1 MEGGII
7 ILNLSEIIKSQRTIK
22 NLTQSQLADKLLVS
36 NKTVSNW
43 ETGKTL
49 PDIDSLIRIVHYFDL
64 SLDSVIKEGSDV
76 MKDLHNKENAYH
88 LQKKLAIIDKIMVT
102 CLILIM
108 LSVMLLLVT
117 RNNRAIIFFST
128 IFVLVISLMLI
139 IISIYRYWI
148 AYPKVPGL
156 REPLFVP
163 KAIGLGWAVNPR
175 NKLGMIITII
185 TVLLIILIFGTI
197 IFQMVSS

>member
-1 MEGGII
+1 MEGRLI
-7 ILNLSEIIKSQRTIK
+7 ILNLSEIIKSQRTMK
-22 NLTQSQLADKLLVS
+22 NLTQSQLADELLVS

-64 SLDSVIKEGSDV
+64 SIDSVIKEGSDV

-88 LQKKLAIIDKIMVT
+88 LQKKLAIIDKIMIT

-128 IFVLVISLMLI
+128 IFVLSISLMLI

-148 AYPKVPGL
+148 A
-156 REPLFVP
+156 
-163 KAIGLGWAVNPR
+163 
-175 NKLGMIITII
+175 
-185 TVLLIILIFGTI
+185 
-197 IFQMVSS
+197 

>member
-1 MEGGII
+1 M
-7 ILNLSEIIKSQRTIK
+7 K
-22 NLTQSQLADKLLVS
+22 NLTQSQLADELLVS

-64 SLDSVIKEGSDV
+64 SIDSVIKEGSDV

-88 LQKKLAIIDKIMVT
+88 LQKKLAIIDKIMIT

-128 IFVLVISLMLI
+128 IFVLSISLMLI

-148 AYPKVPGL
+148 A
-156 REPLFVP
+156 
-163 KAIGLGWAVNPR
+163 
-175 NKLGMIITII
+175 
-185 TVLLIILIFGTI
+185 
-197 IFQMVSS
+197 

>member
-1 MEGGII
+1 M
-7 ILNLSEIIKSQRTIK
+7 NLSEIIKSQRTMK
-22 NLTQSQLADKLLVS
+22 NLTQSQLADELLVS

-64 SLDSVIKEGSDV
+64 SIDSVIKEGSDV

-88 LQKKLAIIDKIMVT
+88 LQKKLAIIDKIMIT

-128 IFVLVISLMLI
+128 IFVLSISLMLI

-156 REPLFVP
+156 RQPLFVP
-163 KAIGLGWAVNPR
+163 KTIGLGWAVNPR

-185 TVLLIILIFGTI
+185 TVLLIILVFGTI